1 MPDALSY
8 VCPCNKTRETMKKQ
22 SELLRQASAHGIT
35 FIDLRIDFA
44 FKYIFGTPGNEDLL
58 LRLVQAILPD
68 KDIISA
74 SLDSQEQIGLRKDA
88 RKSIVDVKCTT
99 EGGDKLVIEMQ
110 VKPQNDF
117 GDRMVFYS
125 SFPISN
131 LLHKGE
137 DDNYKLTPVFII
149 GITNFIIPD
158 IRPNDDVINY
168 YSIRNRKDNGVVLT
182 ESINYVTV
190 ELPKL
195 TKTLAE
201 VMNTDELILYTIKH
215 LGEMNEMPIE
225 YVGSGLEKMF
235 GLSNFAAMTESEQ
248 YEYLARFMAERDEK
262 SSRRY
267 ARETGYAEGKAE
279 GKAEGRVEGRV
290 EGEAEGKAKGLRE
303 TARRMLVKG
312 FDINMIAELTTLS
325 PNEILALR

>member
-1 MPDALSY
+1 
-8 VCPCNKTRETMKKQ
+8 MKRQ
-22 SELLRQASAHGIT
+22 SELLRQANAHGIT

-68 KDIISA
+68 KGIITVA
-74 SLDSQEQIGLRKDA
+74 LESQEQVGHRKDA
-88 RKSIVDVKCTT
+88 RKSVVDVKCTT
-99 EGGDKLVIEMQ
+99 ESGEKLIIEMQ
-110 VKPQNDF
+110 VTPQNDF

-131 LLHKGE
+131 LLQKGE
-137 DDNYKLTPVFII
+137 DDNYKLTPIYLI

-158 IRPNDDVINY
+158 IQPNDDLINY
-168 YSIRNRKDNGVVLT
+168 YSIRNKKDNGLVLT
-182 ESINYVTV
+182 DNINYVTV

-201 VMNTDELILYTIKH
+201 AKESGELILYTIKH
-215 LGEMNEMPIE
+215 LGEMNEMPRE

-235 GLSNFAAMTESEQ
+235 GLSNFASMTESEQ

-267 ARETGYAEGKAE
+267 AREVGYAEGETA
-279 GKAEGRVEGRV
+279 GKAE
-290 EGEAEGKAKGLRE
+290 GLRE
-303 TARRMLVKG
+303 TARRMLAKG
-312 FDINMIAELTTLS
+312 IDFNVIAELTTLS
-325 PNEILALR
+325 PDEIRALQ